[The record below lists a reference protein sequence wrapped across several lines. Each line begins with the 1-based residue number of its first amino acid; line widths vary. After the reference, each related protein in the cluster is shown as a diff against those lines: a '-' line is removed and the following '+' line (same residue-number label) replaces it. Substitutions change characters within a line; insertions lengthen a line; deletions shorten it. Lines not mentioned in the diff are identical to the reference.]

1 MDNLYQEIRF
11 MKKKSLLILKK
22 FNDKDNFFIEMV
34 NILDNEN
41 ERRYDYANKVVFS
54 FSPIESAKIVRE
66 IEKHM
71 SGSTRINSDLVF
83 THTIDYPIPQKIYL
97 HFSSFQGILSLTID
111 IYLLDDENKKFR
123 IYLDEFE
130 MEILKENLK
139 SQYNLFNRHCTE
151 YKDK

>member
-1 MDNLYQEIRF
+1 MNNFYQEIRI

-71 SGSTRINSDLVF
+71 CGSTRINSDLVF
-83 THTIDYPIPQKIYL
+83 MHTNGNSSPKKIYL
-97 HFSSFQGILSLTID
+97 HFSSYQGILTLAITV
-111 IYLLDDENKKFR
+111 YFLDDENKKFKTC
-123 IYLDEFE
+123 LDEFE

-139 SQYNLFNRHCTE
+139 SQYNLFNRHFI
-151 YKDK
+151 KF